1 MGLDDLDNL
10 DNLDDFFPEQDT
22 EAEGSSSATKSREL
36 EFFRHIPVK
45 VTLEVASTEL
55 PLGDLMQLQEG
66 AVIKLDKQ
74 SGEAL
79 DIRVNGK
86 LMAKGE
92 VVVINGNYGLRII
105 SLHDEESLRKLE
117 TA

>member
-10 DNLDDFFPEQDT
+10 DNLDDFFPEQDSDTT
-22 EAEGSSSATKSREL
+22 EGAAAKSREL

-117 TA
+117 AV